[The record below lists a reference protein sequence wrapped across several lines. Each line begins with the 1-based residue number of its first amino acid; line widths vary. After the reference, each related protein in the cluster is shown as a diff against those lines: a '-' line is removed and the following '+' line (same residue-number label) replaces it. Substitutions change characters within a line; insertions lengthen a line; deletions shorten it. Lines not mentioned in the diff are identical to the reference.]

1 VRQRSLGK
9 TGIECSELGLGTWG
23 LSGSAYGSVKED
35 EQDRVIAR
43 ARALGITL
51 FDTADT
57 YAGGAMQERLV
68 RILGNDDRCCIVTKI
83 GTMVRAAPPRKCFDE
98 EFLHHSFCAAT
109 ARLHPRPPDVVLLH
123 NPSLAVI
130 VRGNATA
137 WLSERTEA
145 GVMRSWG
152 VSAGSAEIAQAA
164 IDSGAPIVELA
175 FNVLWAEDFR
185 AIEQR
190 AREKEV
196 GLLARSVLAHGLL
209 SGLWS
214 RDRSFPEGDHRA
226 ERWTEEELR
235 CRIRQLDA
243 LRPLVRGDVSTLRAA
258 ALRWVLGHEL
268 VSSAVLGPRNCLQL
282 DQLIREAGKGPPYL
296 PTESLS
302 ALESGLKDLGARP

>member
-1 VRQRSLGK
+1 MRQRPLGK

-23 LSGSAYGSVKED
+23 LSGAAYGPVAAT

-51 FDTADT
+51 FETADI
-57 YAGGAMQERLV
+57 YAGGEMLERLV
-68 RILGNDDRCCIVTKI
+68 RILGNDDHCCIVTKI
-83 GTMVRAAPPRKCFDE
+83 GTMMSADPPRKRFDE
-98 EFLHHSFCAAT
+98 EFLHHSFCAA
-109 ARLHPRPPDVVLLH
+109 AAKLHPRPPDVILLH
-123 NPSLAVI
+123 NPSLDVI
-130 VRGNATA
+130 VSGKATA
-137 WLSERTEA
+137 WLSERAEA

-164 IDSGAPIVELA
+164 IDAGAPVVELA
-175 FNVLWAEDFR
+175 FNILWAEDFR

-196 GLLARSVLAHGLL
+196 GLIARSVLAHGLL

-235 CRIRQLDA
+235 CRLRQLDA
-243 LRPLVRGDVSTLRAA
+243 VRPMVRGEVSTLRAA

-268 VSSAVLGPRNCLQL
+268 VSSAVLGPRTCLQL

-296 PTESLS
+296 PSESLLT
-302 ALESGLKDLGARP
+302 LESRLKDLGARP